1 MKKYI
6 LEFVQRGLMVAAGGP
21 VVLAVIYGIL
31 GGVGVIDTLTPAE
44 VCKGILSITVVAFIA
59 AGITMIYTVER
70 LPPIS
75 AILIHAGVL
84 YLDYL
89 FIYLVNNW
97 LAQDW
102 TAFGIFTAVF
112 AAGYAVIWVC
122 IYLIT
127 KKNTD
132 LVNRKL
138 HASGGEVNT

>member
-1 MKKYI
+1 MKKYV
-6 LEFVQRGLMVAAGGP
+6 LEFVHRGLMVAAGGP
-21 VVLAVIYGIL
+21 VVLAIIYGVL
-31 GGVGVIDTLTPAE
+31 GVVGVIDTLTPWE
-44 VCKGILSITVVAFIA
+44 VCKGILSITVMAFIA
-59 AGITMIYTVER
+59 GGITMIYTVER
-70 LPPIS
+70 LPLIS

-97 LAQDW
+97 LARNLM
-102 TAFGIFTAVF
+102 AFGMFTAVF
-112 AAGYAVIWVC
+112 AAGYALIWIC

-138 HASGGEVNT
+138 RTNSGN

>member
-1 MKKYI
+1 MKKYV

-21 VVLAVIYGIL
+21 VLLAVIYGIL

-44 VCKGILSITVVAFIA
+44 VCKGILAITVMAFIA
-59 AGITMIYTVER
+59 AGITVIYTVER
-70 LPPIS
+70 LPLIS

-89 FIYLVNNW
+89 FIYLINSW
-97 LAQDW
+97 LARDW
-102 TAFGIFTAVF
+102 TALGVFTVVF
-112 AAGYAVIWVC
+112 AAGYAVIWGC

-127 KKNTD
+127 KKNID

-138 HASGGEVNT
+138 HPSEDD

>member
-1 MKKYI
+1 MKKYV

-21 VVLAVIYGIL
+21 VILAIIYGIL
-31 GGVGVIDTLTPAE
+31 GAVGVIETLTPWE
-44 VCKGILSITVVAFIA
+44 VCKGVLSITVMAFIA

-70 LPPIS
+70 LPLIS
-75 AILIHAGVL
+75 AILIHAGIL

-97 LAQDW
+97 LARNLM
-102 TAFGIFTAVF
+102 AFGIFTAVF
-112 AAGYAVIWVC
+112 AVGYALIWVC

-138 HASGGEVNT
+138 RAGEGN